1 MQIKSGQVKKSSP
14 IYYPMN
20 NNKIS
25 NDIYIP
31 KKVIINNSADLY
43 KLPVSTIKNTKIYNF
58 SGKYFNEIYEEALK
72 IERSSGVEKFMN
84 LNNNKDNDIDEG
96 EKFAKNIE
104 DLVNKMYEEHLIS
117 DIKIEQIDDNVYTFN
132 NKEIKL
138 KFDNHG
144 FLKLQNGTD
153 FEKWLI
159 NNFGIN

>member
-20 NNKIS
+20 NNIIS

-104 DLVNKMYEEHLIS
+104 DLVNKMFEENLIS

-138 KFDNHG
+138 KFDNYKMEQI
-144 FLKLQNGTD
+144 LKNG
-153 FEKWLI
+153 L
-159 NNFGIN
+159 